1 MLSLQKLA
9 NRGINKVLLPLLTVI
24 SMFMPTLPLAETA
37 RNTKFPHS
45 QREVEIDPLT
55 WPSGLKRTRCRVAAE
70 YWLGTQ
76 RIQKRLH
83 EMNIPFIAF
92 HGRDDPMTD
101 PESSAMLFRE
111 AACEDKSLEWV
122 DNVFHDLMHEKPTSD
137 RVIESIV
144 EWIGARIDGP
154 VKPAAKKP
162 KRAAPRKE
170 EKSAPSARVTRA
182 RNRA

>member
-1 MLSLQKLA
+1 M
-9 NRGINKVLLPLLTVI
+9 
-24 SMFMPTLPLAETA
+24 
-37 RNTKFPHS
+37 
-45 QREVEIDPLT
+45 
-55 WPSGLKRTRCRVAAE
+55 AAE

-154 VKPAAKKP
+154 VKPAGKKP
-162 KRAAPRKE
+162 KRAAPKKE

>member
-1 MLSLQKLA
+1 MLLATMLSLQ
-9 NRGINKVLLPLLTVI
+9 
-24 SMFMPTLPLAETA
+24 A
-37 RNTKFPHS
+37 RQPRDKQGAPASAHRDLNVRAHAPARRDGGNEFPHS

-83 EMNIPFIAF
+83 EMNIRSSRLRAN
-92 HGRDDPMTD
+92 DPMTD

-122 DNVFHDLMHEKPTSD
+122 DNVFRPD
-137 RVIESIV
+137 
-144 EWIGARIDGP
+144 A
-154 VKPAAKKP
+154 
-162 KRAAPRKE
+162 
-170 EKSAPSARVTRA
+170 
-182 RNRA
+182 